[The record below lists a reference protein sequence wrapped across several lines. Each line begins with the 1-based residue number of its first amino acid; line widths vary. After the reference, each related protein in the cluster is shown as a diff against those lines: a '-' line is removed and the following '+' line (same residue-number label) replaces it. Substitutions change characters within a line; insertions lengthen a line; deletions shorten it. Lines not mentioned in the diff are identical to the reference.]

1 LLHSGAPGGE
11 GRSDG
16 GASVRI
22 KFRQDLQDYSRFN
35 KILIILK
42 ILTNLVNPVFFLSE
56 MNLQN
61 LLQDLRY
68 GARMLLKKP
77 GFTLIAVMTLALGI
91 GANTAIFSVVNAVLL
106 RPLPYTEPEQ
116 LVRIYEKE
124 TDNAVSRGLH
134 EVAPANFLDWR
145 RQSRTLVEIAAW
157 GQEEQ
162 ALASQDHADPVVA
175 SFVSANFFSVLGISP
190 LHGRVFT
197 SEEDNPDR
205 DDVVLLGYGLWQ
217 RRFGGDPNVVG
228 QRVNLDGSQYT
239 VVGIMP
245 AGFQYPRGTE
255 IWTPLALNNNQ
266 VQMREAH
273 FLKVIARRRQ
283 SASVAQVRAE
293 MESIA
298 ASLAQQ
304 YPATNKNWTVNV
316 VPLLEDEVA
325 RVRGTMLLLMSA
337 VGMVLLIACA
347 NVSSLLIARG
357 ATRRLEITIRSSLG
371 ASRRRIVRQLLTES
385 VLLAGLGGI
394 LGLLLALWGTDVL
407 LALSPSEIPRMQ
419 TVKVDMY
426 ALAFTLG
433 VTLFTGLIFGI
444 LPAIQAAKVNPH
456 ESLKE
461 GGRTASAASKRIFGT
476 LVISEIAL
484 ALIVLVGAGLLL
496 NSFLR
501 LLRVEIGI
509 QTSNLLTVE
518 VNLPSARYSGND
530 YHAQRL
536 NFYRQVIERIGA
548 LPGVA
553 SVGAI
558 DSLPLSGDQRGWT
571 FRKEGQTLAPSERPV
586 AGFQV
591 ATTDYFRTMGMQIRL
606 GRGFM
611 ESDRDDSPQVVIIN
625 ESFARNFYPNE
636 DPIGR
641 RIIIRNRLEARE
653 IVGVVSDIRH
663 FGPGEYPHPEMYV
676 PYNQLAI
683 GGAPLVVRTK
693 LEPEAVISAVRGE
706 IQAVDR
712 QVAIGRV
719 RTMTQM
725 MSASLAER
733 RFALL
738 LVGGFAA
745 LALLLAAV
753 GIYGVMSYAVAQRT
767 REIGIRIALGAQSN
781 DVLRLIVKQ
790 GLSLALIGILAGLVG
805 AFALTRLMRDL
816 LYGVKATDPLTFI
829 AIALFLAFIMLLAC
843 WIPARRAARVDPMIA
858 LRHE

>member
-1 LLHSGAPGGE
+1 
-11 GRSDG
+11 
-16 GASVRI
+16 
-22 KFRQDLQDYSRFN
+22 
-35 KILIILK
+35 
-42 ILTNLVNPVFFLSE
+42 
-56 MNLQN
+56 MQN
-61 LLQDLRY
+61 LWQDLRY
-68 GARMLLKKP
+68 GVRILLKNP
-77 GFTLIAVMTLALGI
+77 GFTAIAIITLALGI

-116 LVRIYEKE
+116 LVRIYEEE
-124 TDNAVSRGLH
+124 TDTAISRGRL

-145 RQSRTLVEIAAW
+145 RQSRTLVDIAAW

-162 ALASQDHADPVVA
+162 PLASQNHADPVVVA
-175 SFVSANFFSVLGISP
+175 FVSANFFSVLGINP

-197 SEEDNPDR
+197 PEEDKTDR

-217 RRFGGDPNVVG
+217 RRFGGDPDVVG
-228 QRVNLDGSQYT
+228 QRVDLDGSQYN

-245 AGFQYPRGTE
+245 AGFQYPRGAE
-255 IWTPLALNNNQ
+255 IWTPLALNDNQ
-266 VQMREAH
+266 TQMRDAH
-273 FLKVIARRRQ
+273 FLQVIARRRP
-283 SASVAQVRAE
+283 SASLAQVRAE

-298 ASLAQQ
+298 GSLAQQ

-316 VPLLEDEVA
+316 VPLHEDEVGQ
-325 RVRGTMLLLMSA
+325 VRTTMLLLMSA

-357 ATRRLEITIRSSLG
+357 AARRFEITIRSALG
-371 ASRRRIVRQLLTES
+371 AGRRRIVRQLLTES
-385 VLLAGLGGI
+385 VLLAGLGGS
-394 LGLLLALWGTDVL
+394 LGLLLALWSTDAL
-407 LALSPSEIPRMQ
+407 LALSPSEIPRIQMIN
-419 TVKVDMY
+419 VDRY
-426 ALAFTLG
+426 ALGFTLA
-433 VTLFTGLIFGI
+433 VTLLAGLIFGI
-444 LPAIQAAKVNPH
+444 LPAVQAAQVNPN

-461 GGRTASAASKRIFGT
+461 GGRSASAASKRIFGA
-476 LVISEIAL
+476 LVVSEIAL

-509 QTSNLLTVE
+509 QTANLLTVE

-530 YHAQRL
+530 YYAQRV

-553 SVGAI
+553 SAGAI

-591 ATTDYFRTMGMQIRL
+591 ATTDYFRTMGMPIRR
-606 GRGFM
+606 GRGFV
-611 ESDRDDSPQVVIIN
+611 ESDRDGSPQVMIIN
-625 ESFARNFYPNE
+625 ESFARTFYQNE

-641 RIIIRNRLEARE
+641 RIIIRDRPETRE

-663 FGPGEYPHPEMYV
+663 FGPGADPRPEMYV
-676 PYNQLAI
+676 PYNQLAV
-683 GGAPLVVRTK
+683 GAVPLVVRTK
-693 LEPEAVISAVRGE
+693 LDPEAMISAVRGE

-712 QVAIGRV
+712 QVAIGNV

-725 MSASLAER
+725 MSAAIAER

-753 GIYGVMSYAVAQRT
+753 GIYGVMSYSVAQRT
-767 REIGIRIALGAQSN
+767 REIGIRIALGAQSR
-781 DVLRLIVKQ
+781 DVLRLIIRQ

-805 AFALTRLMRDL
+805 AFALTRLMRDM

-829 AIALFLAFIMLLAC
+829 TIALFLAFIMLLAC
-843 WIPARRAARVDPMIA
+843 WIPARRAAKVDPMIA
-858 LRHE
+858 LRYE